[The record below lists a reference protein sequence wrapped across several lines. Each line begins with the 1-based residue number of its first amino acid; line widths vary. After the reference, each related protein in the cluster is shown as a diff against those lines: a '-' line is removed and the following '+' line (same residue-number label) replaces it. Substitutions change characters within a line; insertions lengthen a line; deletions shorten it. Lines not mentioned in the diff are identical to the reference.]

1 VVKATTVTGVLAREL
16 PGTALAGFFAVSKG
30 GLAMRSDLNT
40 RLTVEVRLLPDPCL
54 WCWEIRDA
62 ERGDLVE
69 SSWTGEWTAY
79 DSADEAYSAGR
90 RRLTRLAGR

>member
-1 VVKATTVTGVLAREL
+1 
-16 PGTALAGFFAVSKG
+16 
-30 GLAMRSDLNT
+30 MRSDPNT
-40 RLTVEVRLLPDPCL
+40 SLTVEVRLLPDPCL

-69 SSWTGEWTAY
+69 SSWAGEWTAY
-79 DSADEAYSAGR
+79 DSADEAYRAGR